1 MSTKKKKSAWMRHV
15 LKVYRKN
22 KKAGL
27 AAALKKARKNYKKK
41 RH

>member
-1 MSTKKKKSAWMRHV
+1 MAKSKSRWMKHV

-27 AAALKKARKNYKKK
+27 ASALKKAKKTYKKV
-41 RH
+41 RGS